1 LGVPGNDA
9 RPRCLAHHPA
19 GVRGPRA
26 GTAVKSTDRG
36 AAINQNNPLL
46 TIIVPAFN
54 EERRLPETLPQVV
67 AFAEAQD
74 YPVEVLV
81 VDNASSDR
89 TPDIAREI
97 AAEHPCVSLLHQPIR
112 GKGAAVRKGMFEG
125 QGTYLFMCDADLAM
139 PIEEVNKF
147 LPPTPSDY
155 DVAIAS
161 REAPGAVRY
170 DEPWY
175 RHLMGRVFNFL
186 VRLLAVPGIQDT
198 QCGFKCFRREVAH
211 DVLSVQTIDGWAFD
225 VELLHIAQRRGYRIV
240 EVPIHWYY
248 GEGSR
253 LSPVRDSWNMLREVL
268 RIRRNGEAG
277 LYDR

>member
-1 LGVPGNDA
+1 L
-9 RPRCLAHHPA
+9 
-19 GVRGPRA
+19 
-26 GTAVKSTDRG
+26 TDRG
-36 AAINQNNPLL
+36 AAIEHNNPLL
-46 TIIVPAFN
+46 TIIVPAYN

-67 AFAEAQD
+67 AFAEAQG

-81 VDNASSDR
+81 VDNASTDH
-89 TPDIAREI
+89 TPDIARKI
-97 AAEHPCVSLLHQPIR
+97 AAKHPCVSLLYQPIQ
-112 GKGAAVRKGMFEG
+112 GKGAAVRKGMLAG
-125 QGTYLFMCDADLAM
+125 QGTHLFMCDADLAM
-139 PIEEVNKF
+139 PIEEVSKF
-147 LPPTPSDY
+147 LPPTLSDY

-170 DEPWY
+170 AEPGY

-198 QCGFKCFRREVAH
+198 QCGFKCFHREVAH

-253 LSPVRDSWNMLREVL
+253 LSPLRDSWNMLREVL